1 MAQFN
6 SRYKKPQPR
15 IVRKPEVLATLGISR
30 STLFNRIN
38 AGLHPPSI
46 PLGGRAVGW
55 LESEVQCVL
64 NGLVSGLTTE
74 EKKDLVINLIEK
86 RNIIKRLIK

>member
-6 SRYKKPQPR
+6 SKLKKTQQR

-30 STLFNRIN
+30 STLFNRIGD
-38 AGLHPPSI
+38 GLFPPSI

-55 LESEVQCVL
+55 LESEVQSVL
-64 NGLVSGLTTE
+64 KGYVSGLTTKE
-74 EKKDLVINLIEK
+74 TQGLVS
-86 RNIIKRLIK
+86 RLIMSRKF